1 MKIGVVGIGR
11 WGTKVAREYIALMDE
26 GVIDSVILCDAD
38 SSRLKSFVDIAV
50 TCNQLDDV
58 IRKADGIHICTPN
71 STHYEIAKKAL
82 ESGVHVLVE
91 KPMTIDHNKAY
102 ELVEIATAENLILQ
116 VGHIYRFANA
126 IRKIKELYENDY
138 FGDVYYFNLTWTHL
152 MPYMEGVDILWDLL
166 PHPLDILNFVTKKW
180 PVEFVGVGRAF
191 RRSELN
197 EVISL
202 QAIFDNGTF
211 ANIHLSWLSP
221 IRRRVL
227 EVVGFKRTALVE
239 CVKQEIRIYE
249 EANPNK
255 EKSLEVEVNNTIK
268 DEALNFIRAIETGK
282 NNFNASI
289 VGARNVEMIERA
301 ISSLK

>member
-1 MKIGVVGIGR
+1 MKIGVIGIGR

-26 GVIDSVILCDAD
+26 GVVDSVILCDINNFM
-38 SSRLKSFVDIAV
+38 LKPFADIAIV
-50 TCNQLDDV
+50 CNRIDDA
-58 IRKADGIHICTPN
+58 IRKAEGIHICTPN

-91 KPMTIDHNKAY
+91 KPMTTDHNQAY

-126 IRKIKELYENDY
+126 IRKIKELYENNY
-138 FGDVYYFNLTWTHL
+138 FGNVYYFNLTWTHL

-166 PHPLDILNFVTKKW
+166 PHPLDILNFITRKW
-180 PVEFVGVGRAF
+180 PKEFVGVGRAF

-197 EVISL
+197 EVVSL
-202 QAIFDNGTF
+202 QAIFDDGVF

-221 IRRRVL
+221 IRRRTL
-227 EVVGFKRTALVE
+227 EIVGSKRTALVE
-239 CVKQEIRIYE
+239 CVKQEIKIFDG
-249 EANPNK
+249 NNNK
-255 EKSLEVEVNNTIK
+255 ERLLDVEVNNTIR
-268 DEALNFIRAIETGK
+268 DEALNFIKAIKTGK
-282 NNFNASI
+282 NNFNSSI

-301 ISSLK
+301 INSLR

>member
-1 MKIGVVGIGR
+1 MKIGVIGIGR
-11 WGTKVAREYIALMDE
+11 WGTKVAKEYIVLMNE
-26 GVIDSVILCDAD
+26 GIIDSVILCDAD
-38 SSRLKSFVDIAV
+38 SSRLKPFVDVAI
-50 TCNQLDDV
+50 TCNQLNDV
-58 IRKADGIHICTPN
+58 IRKVDGIHICTPN
-71 STHYEIAKKAL
+71 FTHYEIAKKAL

-91 KPMTIDHNKAY
+91 KPMTTDHNQAY
-102 ELVEIATAENLILQ
+102 ELVELATAENLILQ

-152 MPYMEGVDILWDLL
+152 MPYMESVDILWDLL
-166 PHPLDILNFVTKKW
+166 PHPLDILNFITRRW

-197 EVISL
+197 EVVSM
-202 QAIFDNGTF
+202 QAIFDDGIF

-221 IRRRVL
+221 IRRRIL
-227 EVVGFKRTALVE
+227 EIVGSKRTALVE

-249 EANPNK
+249 GNNK
-255 EKSLEVEVNNTIK
+255 ERLLEIEVNNTIR

-282 NNFNASI
+282 NNFNSSI
-289 VGARNVEMIERA
+289 VGARCVEMIERA
-301 ISSLK
+301 INSLR

>member
-38 SSRLKSFVDIAV
+38 SSRLKSFVDVVV

-202 QAIFDNGTF
+202 QAIFDDGTF

>member
-11 WGTKVAREYIALMDE
+11 WGTKVAKEYIALMDE
-26 GVIDSVILCDAD
+26 GVIDSVILCDDD
-38 SSRLKSFVDIAV
+38 SSRLKSFVDVAV

-58 IRKADGIHICTPN
+58 ICKADGIHICTPN

-126 IRKIKELYENDY
+126 IRKIKELYENNY

-166 PHPLDILNFVTKKW
+166 PHPLDILNFITKKW

-202 QAIFDNGTF
+202 QAIFNDGTF

-255 EKSLEVEVNNTIK
+255 EKSLKVEVNNTIK

-282 NNFNASI
+282 NSFNASI

-301 ISSLK
+301 LNSLK